1 VATQAQIKKRRRI
14 SYLPSIISISLVLF
28 MMGIFGIILIN
39 GNKLSNHL
47 LENFQLTVFFRED
60 ATEADVMN
68 VRRQIEIAEYTKKA
82 VFVSKEEAAKE
93 FSAETGQDFVSFL
106 GFNPLLPSVELF
118 VKSKYANADMIRQ
131 IETEIRRNEAVQ
143 EVVYQQ
149 SIIEEIHKNIKTIG
163 TILSGVSLVFLLI
176 AITLINNTIR
186 LNLFARRFIIKS
198 MQMVGATHWFIIKPF
213 ALKSFLHGLYGGII
227 ACILLSLLL
236 YWAPFWVPDLQALY
250 DNQQFAILFG
260 VLIIAGIII
269 SMISSMIST
278 NRYLRVKIDDLY

>member
-1 VATQAQIKKRRRI
+1 VTKQGQIKKRRKV

-28 MMGIFGIILIN
+28 MMGMFGIILIN

-60 ATEADVMN
+60 ATEADIAN
-68 VRRQIEIAEYTKKA
+68 VRRQIGLSEYTKNA
-82 VFVSKEEAAKE
+82 IFVSKEEAAKQFTE
-93 FSAETGQDFVSFL
+93 ETGQDFVSFL

-118 VKSKYANADMIRQ
+118 VKSKYANAETIKQ
-131 IETEIRRNEAVQ
+131 IENEIKHNPTVQ
-143 EVVYQQ
+143 EIVYQQ

-163 TILSGVSLVFLLI
+163 TILLAISIVFLLI

-186 LNLFARRFIIKS
+186 LNLYARRFIIKS

-213 ALKSFLHGLYGGII
+213 ALNSFLHGLYGGIT
-227 ACILLSLLL
+227 ACILLGMML
-236 YWAPFWVPDLQALY
+236 YWVPFWVPDIQALY
-250 DNQQFAILFG
+250 DNEQFAILFG

-269 SMISSMIST
+269 SMVSSMIST

>member
-1 VATQAQIKKRRRI
+1 MATQSQIKKRRRI

-47 LENFQLTVFFRED
+47 LENFQLTVFFKEG

-68 VRRQIEIAEYTKKA
+68 VRRQIEVADYTKKA

-118 VKSKYANADMIRQ
+118 VKSKYANADMIKQ

-149 SIIEEIHKNIKTIG
+149 SIIEEIHKNINTIG

-213 ALKSFLHGLYGGII
+213 AVKSFLHGLYGGII
-227 ACILLSLLL
+227 ACILLGLML